1 MEEQI
6 ELYDSFRNKLNR
18 SIKRGQTVPNDCYR
32 LIVHVCIFNSQNQM
46 LIQQRQSMRRKWPD
60 LWDVSVGGGVA
71 NGENSEQAATRE
83 LSEELGIYHN
93 FSNERPYIT
102 IYSSDSFDDFYILH
116 QEINLEHLVLQ
127 KQEVKNAVWANKEQI
142 KNLIA
147 QKQFIDYREEFIDF
161 LFSLKTRGVHKNL

>member
-1 MEEQI
+1 
-6 ELYDSFRNKLNR
+6 
-18 SIKRGQTVPNDCYR
+18 
-32 LIVHVCIFNSQNQM
+32 
-46 LIQQRQSMRRKWPD
+46 
-60 LWDVSVGGGVA
+60 
-71 NGENSEQAATRE
+71 
-83 LSEELGIYHN
+83 
-93 FSNERPYIT
+93 
-102 IYSSDSFDDFYILH
+102 LH